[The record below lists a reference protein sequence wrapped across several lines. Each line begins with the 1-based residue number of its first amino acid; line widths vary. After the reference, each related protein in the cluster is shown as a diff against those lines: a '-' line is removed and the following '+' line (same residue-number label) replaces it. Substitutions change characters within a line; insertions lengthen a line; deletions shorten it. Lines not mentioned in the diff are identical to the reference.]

1 MKIWFAAIALLFA
14 APALAAAQ
22 PQEITAPGTVLH
34 PAARAGF
41 PERVGDFQRAQVYRF
56 QEGDYGANY
65 DLVRG
70 EDRVRLSVYIY
81 PAPPV
86 ARSRRAAT
94 CEQIMQGVTAAIFQ
108 QHPDAELNEIGA
120 APAGPGTESGLA
132 VRTVHS
138 FRFELRPGGEQDARS
153 ETRLYCYVEGDW
165 LVKYRV
171 SSNAGGS
178 LDIGALIDEFMRI
191 GPWPGRGAGSIAL
204 R

>member
-22 PQEITAPGTVLH
+22 PQEVTAPGTVLH
-34 PAARAGF
+34 PAAHAGF
-41 PERVGDFQRAQVYRF
+41 PERVGDFQRAEVIRF
-56 QEGDYGANY
+56 QEGDLGANY
-65 DLVRG
+65 DLIRG

-81 PAPPV
+81 PAPRV
-86 ARSRRAAT
+86 ARGQRASA
-94 CEQIMQGVTAAIFQ
+94 CQEVMQGVTAAIFQ
-108 QHPDAELNEIGA
+108 AHPDAELNEIGA
-120 APAGPGTESGLA
+120 APNAPGSEPGLA
-132 VRTVHS
+132 LRTVHS
-138 FRFELRPGGEQDARS
+138 FRFGLRPGGEEDARS
-153 ETRLYCYVEGDW
+153 ESRLYCYVEGDW

-171 SSNAGGS
+171 SYNANAD